1 MTLGAVPM
9 SCRFRSIASQ
19 VYVEYAVKN
28 PMQPVGQPIESE
40 LFTSKLDEVI
50 RASPLFKAM

>member
-1 MTLGAVPM
+1 MNFLVI
-9 SCRFRSIASQ
+9 SRSVASQ

-28 PMQPVGQPIESE
+28 PMQPMGQPIESE